1 MYDLLEK
8 LLMLILLYGAVSL
21 ISVKGASGD
30 IVRFTCVIGTLVF
43 LTGKVNMFCT
53 DVLMPFVNTD
63 IIEES
68 SKKGKEIFEMELN
81 SKIEEYIEND
91 IREICHKYGADGEVE
106 VDIGVKDEKAQ
117 IEEII
122 ISADFDSIQ
131 GIGFIKNE
139 IMKIYNVDEVKII
152 EN

>member
-1 MYDLLEK
+1 
-8 LLMLILLYGAVSL
+8 
-21 ISVKGASGD
+21 
-30 IVRFTCVIGTLVF
+30 
-43 LTGKVNMFCT
+43 MFCT

-68 SKKGKEIFEMELN
+68 SKKGKEIFEVELN
-81 SKIEEYIEND
+81 NKIEEYIEND
-91 IREICHKYGADGEVE
+91 IREIFHKYGADGEVE
-106 VDIGVKDEKAQ
+106 VDIEVKDEKAQ

-122 ISADFDSIQ
+122 ISGDFDSIQ